1 LPAEEGGH
9 DTTEILPLKTN
20 SEMPCGRDGT
30 VLGKE
35 TLGKG
40 VCQRVHC
47 VDFEIIV
54 CGIKEPVESIKK
66 TRTPRI

>member
-1 LPAEEGGH
+1 
-9 DTTEILPLKTN
+9 
-20 SEMPCGRDGT
+20 MPCGRDGT

-35 TLGKG
+35 TLSEG
-40 VCQRVHC
+40 VYQRVRY

-54 CGIKEPVESIKK
+54 WGIKEPVESIKK